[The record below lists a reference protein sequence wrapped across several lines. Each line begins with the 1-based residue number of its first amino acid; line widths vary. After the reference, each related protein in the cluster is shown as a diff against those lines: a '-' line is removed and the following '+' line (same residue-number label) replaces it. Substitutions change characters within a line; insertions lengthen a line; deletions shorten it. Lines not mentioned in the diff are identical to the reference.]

1 MLLKKICIGKIL
13 TSKVRPLDQHLK
25 DHFIKD
31 EVEKKR
37 SLRCDFLHFSHM
49 AQCLL
54 LNLFNLH
61 T

>member
-31 EVEKKR
+31 EVEKR
-37 SLRCDFLHFSHM
+37 DLSDIRCDFLHFSHIW
-49 AQCLL
+49 
-54 LNLFNLH
+54 LNVYF
-61 T
+61 

>member
-37 SLRCDFLHFSHM
+37 SLRYKM
-49 AQCLL
+49 
-54 LNLFNLH
+54 
-61 T
+61 